1 MPGTGR
7 YVGSTLGVLCIIG
20 VLSLYKSYRTLSYS
34 RSFLIIAFFIST
46 FGIIVLRTLYSS
58 FFSFYIR
65 QLKSAQNRRRTLI
78 VGAGSAAQQIIGEI
92 LDSDCENDP
101 IGIVDDDSSKSRGYI
116 RDIKIMGTT
125 EDIPRLCKK
134 YES

>member
-1 MPGTGR
+1 MKSFNLR
-7 YVGSTLGVLCIIG
+7 RVCLVLADM
-20 VLSLYKSYRTLSYS
+20 SYS

-78 VGAGSAAQQIIGEI
+78 VGAGSAVQQIIGEI
-92 LDSDCENDP
+92 LE
-101 IGIVDDDSSKSRGYI
+101 
-116 RDIKIMGTT
+116 
-125 EDIPRLCKK
+125 
-134 YES
+134 